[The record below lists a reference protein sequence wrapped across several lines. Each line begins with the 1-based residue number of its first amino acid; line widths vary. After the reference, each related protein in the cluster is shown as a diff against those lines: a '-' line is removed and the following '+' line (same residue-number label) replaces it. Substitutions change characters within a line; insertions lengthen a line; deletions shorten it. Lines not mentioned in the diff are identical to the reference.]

1 MKPFC
6 EVVVMTVLPA
16 IRSLITRQL
25 MDDYKFTQ
33 QQTADLLGL
42 TQPAVSQYVKQSRG
56 VKVRILERQPE
67 IMVMIDDLTK
77 DVATSKLRPRE
88 LQSKFCQICKEIRKK
103 RIICY
108 LHEEIY
114 PSIVPCSECISE
126 C

>member
-6 EVVVMTVLPA
+6 EVVVTTVLPA